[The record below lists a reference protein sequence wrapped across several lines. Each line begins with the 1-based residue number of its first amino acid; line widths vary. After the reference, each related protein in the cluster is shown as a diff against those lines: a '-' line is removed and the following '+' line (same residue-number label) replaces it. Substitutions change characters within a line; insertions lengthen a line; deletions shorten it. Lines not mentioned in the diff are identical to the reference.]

1 MHYIAFQLSA
11 TNHVQNDLHWEE
23 CAEQVLA
30 FVNQL

>member
-11 TNHVQNDLHWEE
+11 TNHVQNDLHWGE
-23 CAEQVLA
+23 CAKQDLA